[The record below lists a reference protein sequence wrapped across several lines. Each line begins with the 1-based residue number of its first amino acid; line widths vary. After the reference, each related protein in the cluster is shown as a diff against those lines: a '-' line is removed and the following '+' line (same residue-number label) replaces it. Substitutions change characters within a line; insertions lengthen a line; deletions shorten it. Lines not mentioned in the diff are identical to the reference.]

1 MTSQRK
7 IEANRRN
14 ARLSTGPRS
23 LSGKARSAR
32 NARQHGLAVPIWSD
46 PLLTQN
52 AESLARAIAGPEAS
66 PRLMAAAR
74 RVAEAQTTVA
84 QVRRYVVEAIAP
96 GYDRLSFFPQHGR
109 VTVRPPTRKVLE
121 LLHGPPCPEK
131 LAVVLKDVSKDAEAI
146 DRYERRALS
155 HLKFAIRDFDR
166 ARWQEAEAK
175 SRSHSE
181 PLDG

>member
-1 MTSQRK
+1 MTSQCK

-32 NARQHGLAVPIWSD
+32 NARQHGFAVPIWSD

-52 AESLARAIAGPEAS
+52 AESLARVIAGPEAS

-74 RVAEAQTTVA
+74 RVAEAQAIVA
-84 QVRRYVVEAIAP
+84 KVRRYVVKAIEP
-96 GYDRLSFFPQHGR
+96 GYDRLSFFPQHGG
-109 VTVRPPTRKVLE
+109 VTVRPLTGKVLE
-121 LLHGPPCPEK
+121 LLHGPSCLEK

-155 HLKFAIRDFDR
+155 QLKFAIRDFDC
-166 ARWQEAEAK
+166 AHWQEAEAK
-175 SRSHSE
+175 SGSHSE
-181 PLDG
+181 PMDG

>member
-23 LSGKARSAR
+23 PSGKVRSAR
-32 NARQHGLAVPIWSD
+32 NPRRHGLAVPISLD
-46 PLLTQN
+46 PMFAKD
-52 AESLARAIAGPEAS
+52 AETLASAIAGPQAS
-66 PRLMAAAR
+66 GRVVAAAR

-84 QVRRYVVEAIAP
+84 RVRRYVAEAVEP
-96 GYDRLSFFPQHGR
+96 GFGRMPFFPQHCG
-109 VTVRPPTRKVLE
+109 VAGRPPTRKELE
-121 LLHGPPCPEK
+121 LLHGPPCLKK

-155 HLKFAIRDFDR
+155 QLKFAIRDLDR
-166 ARWQEAEAK
+166 VHWQEAKAK
-175 SRSHSE
+175 I
-181 PLDG
+181 

>member
-1 MTSQRK
+1 VTSQRK

-14 ARLSTGPRS
+14 ARLSTS

-46 PLLTQN
+46 PLLTKD
-52 AESLARAIAGPEAS
+52 AESLARAIAGPKAS
-66 PRLMAAAR
+66 PRLMTAAR
-74 RVAEAQTTVA
+74 RVAEAQATVA
-84 QVRRYVVEAIAP
+84 KVRRYVVKAIEP

-121 LLHGPPCPEK
+121 LLHGPPCLEK

-155 HLKFAIRDFDR
+155 QLKFAIRDFDR
-166 ARWQEAEAK
+166 AHWQEAEAK
-175 SRSHSE
+175 SRPHSE
-181 PLDG
+181 P